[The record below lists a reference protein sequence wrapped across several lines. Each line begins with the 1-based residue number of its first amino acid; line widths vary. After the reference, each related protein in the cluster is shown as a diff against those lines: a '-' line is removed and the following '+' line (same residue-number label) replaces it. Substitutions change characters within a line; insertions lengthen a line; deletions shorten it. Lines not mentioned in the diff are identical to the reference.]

1 VKQTVIFMKL
11 VDLNL
16 VKMKL
21 LCAFIFIVLVCPF
34 QCAKQKKSKESTNI
48 QLEQKLQG
56 LVELNNRRPV
66 IRMNGEKYRQYV
78 KAPPRNYSIILMLTA
93 LAPQRKCSI
102 CKEVNAEYQILA
114 SSWKYS
120 NGFSNHNLF
129 FVMVDFDEGSDVFQ
143 SLKLNTAPVIMHIP
157 PKGRQKKGDTY
168 DMGRHG
174 FAAEQLA
181 KWVNER
187 SDIFIRVVRPPNY
200 MMAITIGLLLA
211 GIGALLY
218 VKRKS
223 IEVIYNKEYWAVL
236 AVAIAFIMISGQ
248 MWNHI
253 RSPPYAHRNPQTG
266 EIAYIHGSSDGQL
279 IAETYI
285 VIFLY
290 ALICVGF
297 VLLNE
302 KALEQEDDV
311 KKKRIFTVIG
321 AVMVIVFFSLLLSVF
336 RSKYHGYPYSF
347 LFK

>member
-1 VKQTVIFMKL
+1 MLAYMVDMK
-11 VDLNL
+11 
-16 VKMKL
+16 MITL
-21 LCAFIFIVLVCPF
+21 LCISFIFFSYPF
-34 QCAKQKKSKESTNI
+34 QCDAKQKKSKESTNI

-56 LVELNNRRPV
+56 LVDLNNRRPV

-102 CKEVNAEYQILA
+102 CKEVNTEYQILA

-129 FVMVDFDEGSDVFQ
+129 FVVVDFDEGSDVFQ

-157 PKGRQKKGDTY
+157 PKGRQRKGDTY
-168 DMGRHG
+168 NMGQHG

-187 SDIFIRVVRPPNY
+187 TDIFIRVVRPPNY

-223 IEVIYNKEYWAVL
+223 IEVIYNQDYWAVL

-290 ALICVGF
+290 SLICVGF

-302 KALEQEDDV
+302 RALEQEDI

>member
-1 VKQTVIFMKL
+1 MLAYMVDMK
-11 VDLNL
+11 
-16 VKMKL
+16 MITL
-21 LCAFIFIVLVCPF
+21 LCISFIFFSYPF
-34 QCAKQKKSKESTNI
+34 QCDAKQKKSKESTNI

-56 LVELNNRRPV
+56 LVDLNNRRPV

-102 CKEVNAEYQILA
+102 CKEVNTEYQILA

-129 FVMVDFDEGSDVFQ
+129 FVVVDFDEGSDVFQ

-157 PKGRQKKGDTY
+157 PKGRQRKGDTY
-168 DMGRHG
+168 NMGQHG

-187 SDIFIRVVRPPNY
+187 TDIFIRVVRPPNY

-223 IEVIYNKEYWAVL
+223 IEVIYNQLLGCVSCGNCFYNDIWSDVE
-236 AVAIAFIMISGQ
+236 
-248 MWNHI
+248 
-253 RSPPYAHRNPQTG
+253 PYQKST
-266 EIAYIHGSSDGQL
+266 ICSS
-279 IAETYI
+279 
-285 VIFLY
+285 
-290 ALICVGF
+290 
-297 VLLNE
+297 
-302 KALEQEDDV
+302 
-311 KKKRIFTVIG
+311 
-321 AVMVIVFFSLLLSVF
+321 
-336 RSKYHGYPYSF
+336 
-347 LFK
+347 